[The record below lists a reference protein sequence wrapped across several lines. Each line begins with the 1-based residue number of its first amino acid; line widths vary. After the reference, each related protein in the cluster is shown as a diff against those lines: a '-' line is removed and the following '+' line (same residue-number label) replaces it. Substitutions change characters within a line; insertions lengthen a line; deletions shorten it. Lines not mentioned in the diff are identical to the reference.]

1 MGQVQPGQTQF
12 LLLVHLALRPLSAR
26 PPPEIPSCSGHAPRP
41 PPSWSAPQAAHPR
54 PAAQPP
60 AWPRPCVFRGAFR
73 GSQKHSP
80 RTFPSPRCPTSLL
93 AERCAGSGGA
103 LPTLGLGPLPRTT
116 PPSVFLPSPGKM
128 PRPTHLLA
136 PGTWHSPPHLHPEPG
151 LPLPVPRPLH
161 SRHSPGHSP
170 SPDCR
175 NPKDPLGPGREG
187 PHIQNPLPLGQCPRP
202 EATPPH
208 RGQLRGWRPTQEVGR
223 GSGTSD
229 LRGPKAGGMASGV
242 GGSQTCKID

>member
-1 MGQVQPGQTQF
+1 MPQAPAFPVSTPVSPAPSSPTAPN
-12 LLLVHLALRPLSAR
+12 LAPTLPLPLSFQGETFSLNILL
-26 PPPEIPSCSGHAPRP
+26 PTVPL
-41 PPSWSAPQAAHPR
+41 
-54 PAAQPP
+54 PAC
-60 AWPRPCVFRGAFR
+60 WP
-73 GSQKHSP
+73 
-80 RTFPSPRCPTSLL
+80 
-93 AERCAGSGGA
+93 ERCAGSGGA

-116 PPSVFLPSPGKM
+116 PPSVYLPSPGKM

-175 NPKDPLGPGREG
+175 DPKDPLGPGREG